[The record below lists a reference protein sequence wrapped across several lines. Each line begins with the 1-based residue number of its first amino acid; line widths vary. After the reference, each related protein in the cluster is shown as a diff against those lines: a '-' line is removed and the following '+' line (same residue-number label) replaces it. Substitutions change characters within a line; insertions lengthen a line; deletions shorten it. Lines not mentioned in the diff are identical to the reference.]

1 MNIMTKYANVISEVQ
16 SVLYD
21 GDTLVSLVV
30 SPEKASGGDAIK
42 LDMPFDPWDIDT
54 LMEVLEKYFP
64 EGANCEVDY
73 YDNEYVI
80 WLYNT
85 DVY

>member
-1 MNIMTKYANVISEVQ
+1 MDIMTKYANVISEAQ
-16 SVLYD
+16 GIYYD

-54 LMEVLEKYFP
+54 LVEVLKKYFP
-64 EGANCEVDY
+64 DGANCEV
-73 YDNEYVI
+73 EYLDDEVVF
-80 WLYNT
+80 WVYNP
-85 DVY
+85 DIY

>member
-1 MNIMTKYANVISEVQ
+1 MNIMTKYENVISEVQ
-16 SVLYD
+16 GIYYD

-30 SPEKASGGDAIK
+30 SHRKSVGGDGIS

-54 LMEVLEKYFP
+54 LTEVLEKHFP
-64 EGANCEVDY
+64 DGANCEV
-73 YDNEYVI
+73 EYLDDEVVV
-80 WLYNT
+80 WLYDT